1 MACYLKKTTVWITS
15 DLQQKRVLLKQYKE
29 LKQTICDGLNLT
41 DSEVEFYI
49 QGQLVYKDYELYL
62 TRQNQKLIIKDVAQT
77 VQKLWKLLKK
87 ELIRL

>member
-15 DLQQKRVLLKQYKE
+15 DLQQKRALLKQYKE
-29 LKQTICDGLNLT
+29 LKEIICKDLRLT

-49 QGQLVYKDYELYL
+49 QGQLVYKDCELYL

>member
-1 MACYLKKTTVWITS
+1 MACYLKKTTVWLTS

-29 LKQTICDGLNLT
+29 LKQTICDGLNII

-49 QGQLVYKDYELYL
+49 GGQLVYKDCELYL

-87 ELIRL
+87 GLIRL

>member
-1 MACYLKKTTVWITS
+1 MACYLKKTIVWTIS

-29 LKQTICDGLNLT
+29 LKEIICKDLCLT

-49 QGQLVYKDYELYL
+49 QGQLVYKDCELYL
-62 TRQNQKLIIKDVAQT
+62 TRKNQKLIIKDVAQT

>member
-15 DLQQKRVLLKQYKE
+15 DLQEKKVLFKQYKE
-29 LKQTICDGLNLT
+29 LKLLICDNLRIS
-41 DSEVEFYI
+41 DSELEYYI
-49 QGQLVYKDYELYL
+49 GGQLVYKDCELYL